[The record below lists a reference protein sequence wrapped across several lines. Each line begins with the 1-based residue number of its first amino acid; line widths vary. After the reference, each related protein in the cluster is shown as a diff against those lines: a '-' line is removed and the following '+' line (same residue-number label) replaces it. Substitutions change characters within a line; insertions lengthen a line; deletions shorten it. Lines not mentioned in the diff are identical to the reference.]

1 MVSRLLARVAMIVVG
16 RVTSGFGVAAGNLV
30 AVKDLICQRAG
41 LPDMVPGTL
50 NLRLEA
56 PYTLQAD
63 AHISKE
69 EYGWE
74 ALGLQRCTIL
84 GRRAVIVRPE
94 SHDAGEGHGP
104 MHLEVVAEE
113 RLRET
118 LGLHD
123 GDAIAVATGVDA
135 GWWAN
140 APVPPAGLTYVR
152 RTSLPPRKLILRN
165 FQSPGDIVTLTAA
178 VRDLHRCYPGRF
190 VTDVRT
196 SAPALWEHNPYL
208 TALDEGDR
216 DVEIIDCEY
225 PLIHR
230 SNETPHHFLDG
241 FVMFLNE
248 RLGLRIFVTEFK
260 GDVHISDDEKQWFA
274 AVEAKRGQSSPFWL
288 LTSGGKHDYTIK
300 WWDPHRYQEVV
311 DHFRGRIQ
319 FVQVGEGHHHHP
331 PLRGVVD
338 LRGRTTLRQLVR
350 LMYHAQGALSAV
362 SLLMHLAAA
371 VETKA
376 GMPRT
381 RPCIVVAGGRE
392 PPHWSQYPQ
401 QQFIHTVGALRCC
414 ENGGCWKSRTLPL
427 GDGDE
432 KDRPEHLCVDV
443 VGRLPRCMHMISAS
457 DVIRRIECYFEGGA
471 LTYLDGHALSTRGQS
486 RGTKNHG
493 SQEAARAGTI
503 RGASL

>member
-1 MVSRLLARVAMIVVG
+1 MIVVG
-16 RVTSGFGVAAGNLV
+16 RISSGFGVAEGNL
-30 AVKDLICQRAG
+30 AEVKDLICQRTG
-41 LPDMVPGTL
+41 LPDIVPGTL
-50 NLRLEA
+50 NLRLDA
-56 PYTLQAD
+56 SYALQAD
-63 AHISKE
+63 AHISLE
-69 EYGWE
+69 EYGRE
-74 ALGLQRCTIL
+74 ALDLQRCTIL
-84 GRRAVIVRPE
+84 GRRAVIVRPK

-104 MHLEVVAEE
+104 AYLEIVAEE

-123 GDAIAVATGVDA
+123 GDAVAVATGDDA
-135 GWWAN
+135 GWWAR
-140 APVPPAGLTYVR
+140 APVPAAGSTYVR
-152 RTSLPPRKLILRN
+152 RTSRPPRKLILRN
-165 FQSPGDIVTLTAA
+165 FQSPGDIAMLTAA

-208 TALDEGDR
+208 TALDESDPE
-216 DVEIIDCEY
+216 VEIIDCEY

-241 FVMFLNE
+241 FVMFLND
-248 RLGLRIFVTEFK
+248 RVGLHVSVTDFK
-260 GDVHISDDEKQWFA
+260 GDIHISEEEKQWFA
-274 AVEAKRGQSSPFWL
+274 AVEAERGPSAPYWL

-300 WWDPHRYQEVV
+300 WWDPRRYQEVV

-319 FVQVGEGHHHHP
+319 FVQVGEGDHHHP

-371 VETKA
+371 VETKP

-381 RPCIVVAGGRE
+381 RPCVVVAGGRE

-414 ENGGCWKSRTLPL
+414 ERGGCWKSRTLPL

-432 KDRPEHLCVDV
+432 KDWPEHLCSDV
-443 VGRLPRCMHMISAS
+443 VERLPRCMHMISAS
-457 DVIRRIECYFEGGA
+457 DVTRRIESYFEGGA
-471 LTYLDGHALSTRGQS
+471 LKYLDGYASSTRGS
-486 RGTKNHG
+486 LRRTENHG
-493 SQEAARAGTI
+493 RHETAHAGPIHEAA
-503 RGASL
+503 SV